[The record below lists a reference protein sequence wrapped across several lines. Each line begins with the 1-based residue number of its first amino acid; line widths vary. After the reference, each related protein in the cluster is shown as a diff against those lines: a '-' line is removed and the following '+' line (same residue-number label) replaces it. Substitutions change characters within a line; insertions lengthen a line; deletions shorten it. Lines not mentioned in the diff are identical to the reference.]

1 MKTFQI
7 QYRMHLTVD
16 HEINHHY
23 FSFRCLPKEGGAQ
36 WPDYVKVRLDADYYA
51 YSHDC
56 FQNHF
61 VYGYTE
67 APQTVL
73 DYYMESQVRVDQT
86 KFDRDNRLCRVL
98 RLATAQTDPVGAL
111 AQFADD
117 CAAACSMIPDDYDKA
132 HYVMTAV
139 HGYMHYEPGS
149 TAITTTA
156 AEAFANNRGVCQD
169 YAQIMLA
176 ILRRMGIA
184 ARYVAGLMV
193 NEALTHAWVE
203 VYANGRWC
211 GLDPTNNRL
220 VDEDYVILSTGR
232 DYTDCLVNKGVFYCP
247 EAVTQHSDITISMEE
262 IPPTGR
268 V

>member
-1 MKTFQI
+1 M
-7 QYRMHLTVD
+7 
-16 HEINHHY
+16 
-23 FSFRCLPKEGGAQ
+23 
-36 WPDYVKVRLDADYYA
+36 
-51 YSHDC
+51 
-56 FQNHF
+56 
-61 VYGYTE
+61 
-67 APQTVL
+67 
-73 DYYMESQVRVDQT
+73 RVDQT

-247 EAVTQHSDITISMEE
+247 EAVTQHSDITISMKE